1 MKRKINTLLL
11 ALGVFLVS
19 SCELDY
25 LENPN
30 AVTESSTDADFLL
43 NNIQLNFRNI
53 FRGVS
58 DSGQRLTRMI
68 NQGANTYETAY
79 TPTSYDGLWSNS
91 YAGILADI
99 KVLKKIAAEKNF
111 KRHAGIA
118 KTLEAFTLM
127 TLVDAFGSIPFSEAL
142 DASNFNPKADDGAAV
157 CTGHCHAPCQRRPCA
172 RLMPGLPPSTAF
184 STCRLRC

>member
-1 MKRKINTLLL
+1 MMKRKINTLLL

-30 AVTESSTDADFLL
+30 AVTESSTDANFLL

-58 DSGQRLTRMI
+58 DTGQRLTRMV

-79 TPTSYDGLWSNS
+79 TPTSYDGLWSSS

-127 TLVDAFGSIPFSEAL
+127 TLVDAFGNVPL
-142 DASNFNPKADDGAAV
+142 CSNAEVTTSNN
-157 CTGHCHAPCQRRPCA
+157 T
-172 RLMPGLPPSTAF
+172 L
-184 STCRLRC
+184 